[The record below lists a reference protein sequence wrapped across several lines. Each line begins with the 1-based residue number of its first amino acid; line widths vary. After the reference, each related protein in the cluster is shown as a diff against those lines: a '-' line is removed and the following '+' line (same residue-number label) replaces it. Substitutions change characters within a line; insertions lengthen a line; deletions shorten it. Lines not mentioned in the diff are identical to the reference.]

1 MTEKELEWQDHF
13 PPAPLSMGKECPDH
27 SEAEVN
33 KDKSA
38 SLGTGH
44 IVLLILLLLNRSK
57 KDFHH
62 GRLWGEVDR
71 VGL

>member
-1 MTEKELEWQDHF
+1 M
-13 PPAPLSMGKECPDH
+13 PRPLRSL
-27 SEAEVN
+27 EAEVN
-33 KDKSA
+33 RDKSA

-44 IVLLILLLLNRSK
+44 ILLLILLLLLNRSK